1 MKKIVKSFAL
11 VALYGALFA
20 VLVETNV
27 SAMQPRLECKTCCDG
42 QAPEKPTPD
51 AKSDNAGDSK
61 APATPRGK

>member
-1 MKKIVKSFAL
+1 MTK
-11 VALYGALFA
+11 LFKLFTVS
-20 VLVETNV
+20 VLLAGMNIN
-27 SAMQPRLECKTCCDG
+27 AMQPRLECKTCCDG